1 MNWTGFVG
9 GTITAVAGVY
19 AESYSEIIRQIGP
32 FVQRKITL
40 FFLLTRFL
48 SEKCA
53 KSNGVQVPESKIRIG
68 GSKSD

>member
-48 SEKCA
+48 SEKKCA
-53 KSNGVQVPESKIRIG
+53 KSINLREM
-68 GSKSD
+68 GSVCQKH